1 MCYYGFGVKM
11 ALNIWRNYGHLFS
24 ALIIILSAIMTF
36 FGISGFEQIKNV
48 MPEQIKSIE
57 NAIGNFYLWFII
69 LGPFLL
75 LIFGWLLI
83 DYYCKRKEFE
93 KLIDT
98 QSKAQFIK
106 NLQRIEELAFSLPE
120 RYEKKIEKKKIELKV
135 KI

>member
-1 MCYYGFGVKM
+1 M
-11 ALNIWRNYGHLFS
+11 AWNLWRNYGHILS
-24 ALIIILSAIMTF
+24 ILIIVLSAILTF
-36 FGISGFEQIKNV
+36 LGVCGFEQIKNV
-48 MPEQIKSIE
+48 MPEQIKAIE
-57 NAIGNFYLWFII
+57 NAIGNFYLWCII

-83 DYYCKRKEFE
+83 DYYSKKREFE

-135 KI
+135 KL